1 MPSRSIFK
9 DPGKIVGKLRD
20 SGLGDV
26 ADAVLTVS
34 PVGGYWQILK
44 KIGAALGLG
53 PDAGEDAIAE
63 ALETAT
69 PEQKVQLLELAV
81 REKEA
86 TLADAADDRA
96 AATSRHATDMMSDSP
111 LSKTW
116 RPIVGY
122 LVIGSFLIDHFSWRV
137 LNARGIHADPGQL
150 IADITVTVIGFYFGS
165 RGLQHVGSYFAS
177 KWTGKIG
184 K

>member
-9 DPGKIVGKLRD
+9 DPGKLVGKLRD

-86 TLADAADDRA
+86 ILADYANERDNVTA
-96 AATSRHATDMMSDSP
+96 RHAADMMSDSK

-116 RPIVGY
+116 RPVVGY
-122 LVIGSFLIDHFSWRV
+122 LIIGAFLVDHLSWRI
-137 LNARGIHADPGQL
+137 LSAKGMEAEPGQL
-150 IADITVTVIGFYFGS
+150 LSDLATMVIGFYYGS
-165 RGLQHVGSYFAS
+165 RGLQHIAS
-177 KWTGKIG
+177 KFAAKWSGKV
-184 K
+184 

>member
-1 MPSRSIFK
+1 MSQRGIFK
-9 DPGKIVGKLRD
+9 RAGELADKAEQL
-20 SGLGDV
+20 GLDDV
-26 ADAVLTVS
+26 ADAVISVS
-34 PVGGYWQILK
+34 PLGGYWNLIK
-44 KIGAALGLG
+44 KIGGALGLG
-53 PDAGEDAIAE
+53 KDAEESAIIE
-63 ALETAT
+63 AMETAT
-69 PEQKVQLLELAV
+69 PEQRVQLAELAV

-86 TLADAADDRA
+86 TLADAANERDNL
-96 AATSRHATDMMSDSP
+96 TSRHATDMMSDST